1 MSLTNYDKLDAGVE
15 KLSLDALEEIDHF
28 LQDAVTRFTLSMEDV
43 AFWQAF
49 QREYSKV
56 V

>member
-1 MSLTNYDKLDAGVE
+1 VNTRTAHLSWARVESLSLTNYDKLDAGVE

-28 LQDAVTRFTLSMEDV
+28 L
-43 AFWQAF
+43 WQAF